1 MKTNN
6 NKVNNNNLL
15 QYIEQLQHDPVE
27 REKLNRTLQRKQ
39 KKLSKNKET
48 EFAAMFLSAIRF

>member
-1 MKTNN
+1 MKTN
-6 NKVNNNNLL
+6 KQKTLEKEL
-15 QYIEQLQHDPVE
+15 TSYIELLEKNPAERAKMNKALQQE
-27 REKLNRTLQRKQ
+27 T